1 MSFFSFMKL
10 FKLGPEKKKARQYQR
25 LKRGVDPEEV
35 WKVIG
40 ELGDGAF
47 GKVLKAQNRE
57 TGDVAAAKVIGPL
70 DAEELEDYMVEVEI
84 LASCDHPNIVKLF
97 DAFYYG
103 NSLWI
108 LIEFCP
114 GGAVDA
120 IMLELERGLV
130 EPQIRVVCRQMLEAL
145 HYLHSN
151 KIIHRD
157 LKAGNI
163 LLTLDGDIKL
173 ADFGVS
179 AKNTHTIQ
187 RRASFIGT
195 PYWMAPE
202 VVRCETSKDAPYDHK
217 ADVWSLGITL
227 IELAEMEPPH
237 HELNPMRV
245 LLKITKA
252 PPPTLSHPSRW
263 SPDFKDFLRKALD
276 KNVDARWCV
285 QQLLQHPFVTAVA
298 SNKPIRELIA
308 EAKAEVM
315 EEIEEG
321 KEDEMEAPAYQP
333 CSISGLNA
341 EEEQPMGVTEATR
354 EKETVIDGPLH
365 DVRAVNPTL
374 SCTVDDGAST
384 GDLMAY
390 PANSEEVHAVM
401 GACGMLEYE
410 GLTADDG
417 ISTFSTPDEGKA
429 VPGESMEF
437 PAGDEEVHAVM
448 GACGMLEY
456 EGLTA
461 DDGISTFSTP
471 DEGKAIPGESMEFPA
486 GDEEVHAVMGAAER
500 LEHEEQT
507 VQIGEETHLETPN
520 PVASVNQ
527 GNVPLLGPQGST
539 ELQAEKDGAI
549 QSETEQR
556 CDEPVEAPEPVNEKE
571 LGTAFEGGSDSG
583 VEGNRGQAEA
593 ESGQRNGASRIESTG
608 PPPSGGVD
616 PAETEIPEPL
626 LGKAGSEVSS
636 VLGKPWTEMAGSG
649 GDPATAEIKMAA
661 PEDGAS
667 VNTAEIL
674 NNINMESTQ
683 EETSICPLG
692 PRKAVELDQT
702 ACELECG
709 SFTDAR
715 ETEVIRDFKVNGL
728 DVKGESPISHA
739 WSTEDNSLHQEDA
752 PQICESR
759 RTGGNSELLSPVRAE
774 TATGQEDE
782 AKEGENDKM
791 ANPLSEQSDNIAGAR
806 ASEGML
812 SDEGSME
819 SLQCAEAESNLI
831 ESPEAPI
838 EKAEVARGREGP
850 AVTKEPEPSGREA
863 TLAPRAAANV
873 GDTQAAGKE
882 SAEQGLDRLAE
893 ATEGGPGWSEDVAV
907 ATCVVNELIDLV
919 IAGGRE
925 WGGHDSGGPGQEITP
940 HLLKD
945 AGPLSGGGS
954 AQEVKGPDEGPSEES
969 AEGVQEE
976 ERASSQAEEGVA
988 PINLGEQEK
997 QGLTGQTEDN
1007 EPSPVEDAHVQESPG
1022 PQAELPEVAISTET
1036 ERLEA
1041 NGLPIVEGK
1050 TNLSTG
1056 NRALIVRSLERETGE
1071 RRVSYLYSTEELGSN
1086 RLTPCSDVFYK
1097 KRHFDDFDEED
1108 RPTLRKTLKK
1118 TRKFVVDGVEVSVT
1132 TSKVVSE
1139 DDKKDQDMRSAR
1151 RQELREHRLRQ
1162 REEQRLQSQLDL
1174 KLQQQREQMIRQIE
1188 QEMMSKKQY
1197 YDQEIESLE
1206 RGHRQITERLEHDY
1220 AIRLR
1225 DEAKRLKAQQAKVF
1239 AKQRQL
1245 LKDKKQEQDF
1255 IQRQQQE
1262 LNEGLQKIVQER
1274 KTKLSSVD
1282 SERLVKGNQLKRD
1295 RESAVWEVE
1304 QRHLQ
1309 EKYHLFKQQVKEQCS
1324 LQRQL
1329 LMKRHEKET
1338 ERMAHHHGCLLEDVR
1353 SQQAQERAR
1362 VPKAQRNHSKAR
1374 LNIFKQSLKIKA
1386 VASVEQRE
1394 LIKQFLAQEEIR
1406 QKEERYQQQR
1416 EHDAHLKELQRQCDS
1431 NMAELQQLQNEK
1443 LNVLVT
1449 CEKEKLRTLDEEHT
1463 MELKEWNSRLV
1474 SRQQILEEELSRKR
1488 LQPDVPY
1495 RRSSEPDTSKSSLHR
1510 ISRFFPLP
1518 SFPS

>member
-1 MSFFSFMKL
+1 MVCCPLS
-10 FKLGPEKKKARQYQR
+10 
-25 LKRGVDPEEV
+25 
-35 WKVIG
+35 
-40 ELGDGAF
+40 
-47 GKVLKAQNRE
+47 KAQNRE
-57 TGDVAAAKVIGPL
+57 TGDLAAAKVIGPL

-97 DAFYYG
+97 DAFYFG
-103 NSLWI
+103 NSLWSSS
-108 LIEFCP
+108 LP
-114 GGAVDA
+114 
-120 IMLELERGLV
+120 
-130 EPQIRVVCRQMLEAL
+130 
-145 HYLHSN
+145 
-151 KIIHRD
+151 
-157 LKAGNI
+157 
-163 LLTLDGDIKL
+163 

-276 KNVDARWCV
+276 KNVDARWCI

-390 PANSEEVHAVM
+390 PANS
-401 GACGMLEYE
+401 
-410 GLTADDG
+410 
-417 ISTFSTPDEGKA
+417 
-429 VPGESMEF
+429 
-437 PAGDEEVHAVM
+437 EEVHAVM

-593 ESGQRNGASRIESTG
+593 ESGRRNGASRIESTG

-616 PAETEIPEPL
+616 PAETEIPGPL

-1097 KRHFDDFDEED
+1097 KRHFDDFDEE
-1108 RPTLRKTLKK
+1108 
-1118 TRKFVVDGVEVSVT
+1118 VSI
-1132 TSKVVSE
+1132 SFPSE
-1139 DDKKDQDMRSAR
+1139 L

-1406 QKEERYQQQR
+1406 QKEERHQQQR

-1449 CEKEKLRTLDEEHT
+1449 GEKEKLRALDEEHT

>member
-1 MSFFSFMKL
+1 
-10 FKLGPEKKKARQYQR
+10 
-25 LKRGVDPEEV
+25 
-35 WKVIG
+35 
-40 ELGDGAF
+40 
-47 GKVLKAQNRE
+47 
-57 TGDVAAAKVIGPL
+57 
-70 DAEELEDYMVEVEI
+70 MVEVEI
-84 LASCDHPNIVKLF
+84 LASCDHPNIVKLL

-276 KNVDARWCV
+276 KNVDGRWCV
-285 QQLLQHPFVTAVA
+285 KQLLQHPFVTAVA

-321 KEDEMEAPAYQP
+321 KEDEMEAPTYQP
-333 CSISGLNA
+333 CSSSGLNA
-341 EEEQPMGVTEATR
+341 EEEQLMGVTEATR
-354 EKETVIDGPLH
+354 EEESVTDGPVH
-365 DVRAVNPTL
+365 EGRAVNPIL
-374 SCTVDDGAST
+374 SCTVDDRAST
-384 GDLMAY
+384 GDLMEF
-390 PANSEEVHAVM
+390 PADSEEAHAVM
-401 GACGMLEYE
+401 GACGMLENE

-417 ISTFSTPDEGKA
+417 ISAFSTPDEGS
-429 VPGESMEF
+429 GELVEF
-437 PAGDEEVHAVM
+437 SAGN
-448 GACGMLEY
+448 
-456 EGLTA
+456 
-461 DDGISTFSTP
+461 
-471 DEGKAIPGESMEFPA
+471 
-486 GDEEVHAVMGAAER
+486 EEVHAVMGAAER
-500 LEHEEQT
+500 QEHEEQT
-507 VQIGEETHLETPN
+507 VQIGEAAHLETPN
-520 PVASVNQ
+520 LVASVNQ
-527 GNVPLLGPQGST
+527 GNEPLIGPQGST
-539 ELQAEKDGAI
+539 ELQAENGGAI
-549 QSETEQR
+549 QSEAEQR
-556 CDEPVEAPEPVNEKE
+556 CDEPIEAPEPVNEKE
-571 LGTAFEGGSDSG
+571 LGTALEGGSDSG
-583 VEGNRGQAEA
+583 VEDNREQAEA
-593 ESGQRNGASRIESTG
+593 ASGQRNGDSRSESMG
-608 PPPSGGVD
+608 PPPSGGED
-616 PAETEIPEPL
+616 PAETEIPAPS
-626 LGKAGSEVSS
+626 LGKTESEESRI
-636 VLGKPWTEMAGSG
+636 LDKPWTEMSE
-649 GDPATAEIKMAA
+649 DPATAEIKMAA
-661 PEDGAS
+661 PEDSAS

-683 EETSICPLG
+683 EETSICSLG
-692 PRKAVELDQT
+692 PWKAETVELEQT
-702 ACELECG
+702 TCELECG

-715 ETEVIRDFKVNGL
+715 KTEVIRDFKVNNL
-728 DVKGESPISHA
+728 DAEGESSISPA
-739 WSTEDNSLHQEDA
+739 RSTEDNCRHQEDA
-752 PQICESR
+752 PQSSESIR

-774 TATGQEDE
+774 TATGQEEE
-782 AKEGENDKM
+782 AKEGESDWEDGKM
-791 ANPLSEQSDNIAGAR
+791 PNPLSEQPDNIAGAR

-819 SLQCAEAESNLI
+819 SLPREEAESNLI
-831 ESPEAPI
+831 DVPELMEASI
-838 EKAEVARGREGP
+838 EKVTVARGHEDP
-850 AVTKEPEPSGREA
+850 AVTKEPESPGREA
-863 TLAPRAAANV
+863 TLAPRAAAHV
-873 GDTQAAGKE
+873 GDTQAASRA
-882 SAEQGLDRLAE
+882 SADQVLDRLTE

-907 ATCVVNELIDLV
+907 ATCVINELIDLV
-919 IAGGRE
+919 VAGGRE

-940 HLLKD
+940 HLLKG
-945 AGPLSGGGS
+945 AGPLSAGGS
-954 AQEVKGPDEGPSEES
+954 AQEVKGPDEGPKPSEES

-976 ERASSQAEEGVA
+976 ERASSQVEEGVA
-988 PINLGEQEK
+988 PVNLGEQEK

-1007 EPSPVEDAHVQESPG
+1007 EPSPVEDAHDQERPG
-1022 PQAELPEVAISTET
+1022 PQTEFIKPPEAAVSMET

-1041 NGLPIVEGK
+1041 NGLPNLEGEAQH
-1050 TNLSTG
+1050 LSTG
-1056 NRALIVRSLERETGE
+1056 NRALIVRPLESDTGE
-1071 RRVSYLYSTEELGSN
+1071 RRVSKLYSTEELGSN
-1086 RLTPCSDVFYK
+1086 RLTPCSDAFYK
-1097 KRHFDDFDEED
+1097 KRQFEDFDEED

-1139 DDKKDQDMRSAR
+1139 DNKKDQDMRSAR
-1151 RQELREHRLRQ
+1151 RQELRELRLRQ
-1162 REEQRLQSQLDL
+1162 REEQRLQTQLDL

-1188 QEMMSKKQY
+1188 QEMMNKKQY

-1206 RGHRQITERLEHDY
+1206 RGHRQIIERLEHDY
-1220 AIRLR
+1220 SIRLR

-1239 AKQRQL
+1239 AKQRQM

-1262 LNEGLQKIVQER
+1262 LNEELQKIVQER

-1338 ERMAHHHGCLLEDVR
+1338 ERMTHHHGCLLEDVR

-1362 VPKAQRNHSKAR
+1362 VPKAQRNDSKTR

-1386 VASVEQRE
+1386 LASVEQRE
-1394 LIKQFLAQEEIR
+1394 LIKQFLAQEETR
-1406 QKEERYQQQR
+1406 QKEARQRQQQK
-1416 EHDAHLKELQRQCDS
+1416 HDAQLKELQRQCDS
-1431 NMAELQQLQNEK
+1431 NMAELQQLQTEK
-1443 LNVLVT
+1443 LNLLVT
-1449 CEKEKLRTLDEEHT
+1449 GEKEKLRTLDEEHT
-1463 MELKEWNSRLV
+1463 MELEEWNSRLV
-1474 SRQQILEEELSRKR
+1474 SRQRILEEELSRKR